1 MSISSKTG
9 SPTEL
14 YIKLSMNLY
23 YYEYEYCKKKKRNND
38 DYVHKWIF
46 SLFVFILERK
56 KSLYKIH
63 NECISLSSCLLLRSI
78 SVTTYKEC
86 T

>member
-1 MSISSKTG
+1 MNMNTAKRRRETTMIMSING
-9 SPTEL
+9 
-14 YIKLSMNLY
+14 
-23 YYEYEYCKKKKRNND
+23 
-38 DYVHKWIF
+38 F
-46 SLFVFILERK
+46 SLYLSLFLKGK

-78 SVTTYKEC
+78 SVTTYNDC